1 MSDLERAMRVF
12 INESLELTDDI
23 EQALLDKGLL
33 KDNFA
38 EWIDELFRGVHTIKG
53 SAGLFGL
60 DEVTTLTHVIES
72 LLDQVRQQV
81 TPVDDELIEV
91 LIESNDVVRKQIIAL
106 NENSPLPNAES
117 VAQRLLPYIIES
129 AMPSAADATKVEK
142 TPPTEEEHHEGIWHI
157 SFRPH
162 QGVFQD
168 GLDPIRF
175 IQFLSTKGQLEHV
188 ELMTVELDKVI
199 ESPDSQFNPEKCYLG
214 FELRYRASTSN
225 AQIMEAF
232 EFVQRDADITVL
244 PPDSPAEDYF
254 ALIECLP
261 EESRHLAEMFTAM
274 GVLTQQ
280 EFERFQSL
288 SFHTPQSKFQPRIK
302 TAKTLRVEADKLD
315 KLIDLV
321 GEMVIMGAR
330 TNLLAHQT
338 GSEPL
343 VESMALLERLV
354 ESIRDSSLQLRMV
367 QIGDTFSKFKRIVR
381 DTAQELG
388 KQVELVVSGADTE
401 LDKTFVEKLSDPL
414 THLVRN
420 AIDHGMESA
429 AERIS
434 AGKAP
439 VGTIRLNAYH
449 DSGSIVIEVVDDG
462 KGIDENKVLEQA
474 KRSGLVSEHDTV
486 TKRELWKLIFEPG
499 FSTSEQVTDLSGR
512 GVGMDVVKR
521 NIELLRG
528 NIEVN
533 SQSDKGSRF
542 VIRLPLTL
550 SIVDGFMF
558 KVAGGEY
565 VIPLDNVVECL
576 ELKEVMQDEQ
586 DSQRRFI
593 HLRDEV
599 LPFLRLSEWFGVE
612 AHSTPEQEAL
622 IVVQLGSMRAGLVV
636 DSLSGEFQTVVKSL
650 GPLFEGLRGVSGA
663 TILGSGEVAIILDIF
678 ALVQTALSPRERV
691 NVERFN

>member
-1 MSDLERAMRVF
+1 MSDLERALRVF

-33 KDNFA
+33 KENFA

-60 DEVTTLTHVIES
+60 DEVTTLTHIIES
-72 LLDQVRQQV
+72 LLDQVRQQI

-106 NENSPLPNAES
+106 NENAPLPNAEL
-117 VAQRLLPYIIES
+117 VAQRLLPYIIEP
-129 AMPSAADATKVEK
+129 ATPSAVDATNVEK
-142 TPPTEEEHHEGIWHI
+142 TPPIAEESREGMWHI

-188 ELMTVELDKVI
+188 ELMTAELDKVI
-199 ESPDSQFNPEKCYLG
+199 ESPESQFNPEKCYVG
-214 FELRYRASTSN
+214 FELRYRACTSN
-225 AQIMEAF
+225 VQIMEAF
-232 EFVQRDADITVL
+232 EFVQHDADITVM

-254 ALIECLP
+254 ALIERLP
-261 EESRHLAEMFTAM
+261 EESRHLAELFTAM

-288 SFHTPQSKFQPRIK
+288 SFHTPQSNFQPRIK
-302 TAKTLRVEADKLD
+302 TVKTLRVEADKLD

-388 KQVELVVSGADTE
+388 KQVELVVSGAETE

-474 KRSGLVSEHDTV
+474 KRSGLINEHDTV

-533 SQSDKGSRF
+533 SQSGKGSRF

-558 KVAGGEY
+558 KVTGGEY

-586 DSQRRFI
+586 DSQRRFVN
-593 HLRDEV
+593 LRDEV

-612 AHSTPEQEAL
+612 AHSSPEQEAL

-678 ALVQTALSPRERV
+678 ALVQTALSPSERV